1 MFGNIIKNS
10 CIMSGSNNSI
20 SMSNGKVTINGE
32 TIELPKNSSVSV
44 VNGVLYVNGKKY
56 NEDNFKDKQIINL
69 TIIGDV
75 NNIEC
80 GGHVEVTGNVNGDI
94 DCGGHVTI
102 KGNYGGGNIDCGGSV
117 KIIK

>member
-1 MFGNIIKNS
+1 MLKQWKMGWDKYCS
-10 CIMSGSNNSI
+10 
-20 SMSNGKVTINGE
+20 KV
-32 TIELPKNSSVSV
+32 K
-44 VNGVLYVNGKKY
+44 
-56 NEDNFKDKQIINL
+56 IINL